1 MKAIV
6 EEIIDLYA
14 QGKIPLLATAEKLLD
29 NITSLNKK
37 KRDKG
42 IEDFKKKKDSYYSAK
57 SVIGRLEK
65 EIQDFKDKDIQDFD
79 IEYLAFVEVD
89 EKVYNSIKSSQMR
102 KNKMNGRFYKQS
114 SSWLKALVK
123 APSPV
128 PSSLYKKHIPRYDE
142 KGEPNPLFETLLAIL
157 NTNDV
162 VKKHGLETQSDPPD
176 MYYIEHSDILLN
188 KRAEYKPTKSYA
200 KSAGVKTSL
209 RYRYI
214 STELDLS
221 KETFKQAIEI
231 KNYVDNECWINSFI
245 DFFGNL
251 FSVQR
256 QEPLTRERLL
266 HSINK
271 TEDDM
276 KHGICIDDML
286 PLYIEYRLSLRVY
299 DYKTNLIFQYDPV
312 NKNKN
317 HKTMYVLQHDGH
329 IYTLNHDLKALAQQL
344 KKEHKINV
352 QVSSDYL
359 FQFNNDEQDI

>member
-1 MKAIV
+1 MS
-6 EEIIDLYA
+6 
-14 QGKIPLLATAEKLLD
+14 KLP
-29 NITSLNKK
+29 
-37 KRDKG
+37 
-42 IEDFKKKKDSYYSAK
+42 
-57 SVIGRLEK
+57 
-65 EIQDFKDKDIQDFD
+65 
-79 IEYLAFVEVD
+79 
-89 EKVYNSIKSSQMR
+89 
-102 KNKMNGRFYKQS
+102 
-114 SSWLKALVK
+114 
-123 APSPV
+123 APS
-128 PSSLYKKHIPRYDE
+128 LAACIKKHVPRYDE

-209 RYRYI
+209 RYRYV

-231 KNYVDNECWINSFI
+231 KNYVDNECWVNSFI

-266 HSINK
+266 RSINK

-312 NKNKN
+312 IKNKN

-352 QVSSDYL
+352 
-359 FQFNNDEQDI
+359 